1 MDESI
6 PESRILAALIARLE
20 SVCSN
25 VKTGYPATGLEDD
38 IDVPAI
44 LVQLE
49 SLTELNRSGHRG
61 LYQLQFLISLAVR
74 TSDASTELLL
84 QLSQQIRQ
92 ALVPGTRLCPEA
104 RKLQL
109 TETQFDIAPA
119 HGRLS
124 FADIGLQVETVLSP

>member
-6 PESRILAALIARLE
+6 PENLILPALIARLE

-25 VKTGYPATGLEDD
+25 VKAGYPATGLEDE

-74 TSDASTELLL
+74 TSEATTESLL
-84 QLSQQIRQ
+84 QLSHQIRQ
-92 ALVPGTRLCPEA
+92 ALAPGTRLCPEA
-104 RKLQL
+104 RKLKL
-109 TETQFDIAPA
+109 TETLFDIAPA
-119 HGRLS
+119 HGHLS
-124 FADIGLQVETVLSP
+124 FADTGLQVETVLSP

>member
-1 MDESI
+1 
-6 PESRILAALIARLE
+6 
-20 SVCSN
+20 SVCAN
-25 VKTGYPATGLEDD
+25 VKVGYPATGLEDD
-38 IDVPAI
+38 LEVPAI

-49 SLTELNRSGHRG
+49 SLTELNRRGQRG

-74 TSDASTELLL
+74 TSDASTESLL
-84 QLSQQIRQ
+84 QLSRQIRQ
-92 ALVPGTRLCPEA
+92 AMAPGTRLCPEA

-124 FADIGLQVETVLSP
+124 FADIGLQVDAVLG

>member
-1 MDESI
+1 MDEPI

-74 TSDASTELLL
+74 TSEASAVSLLR
-84 QLSQQIRQ
+84 LSHQIRQ
-92 ALVPGTRLCPEA
+92 ALAPGTRLCPEA

-109 TETQFDIAPA
+109 TRNP
-119 HGRLS
+119 
-124 FADIGLQVETVLSP
+124 V

>member
-6 PESRILAALIARLE
+6 PESRILAALIAQLE

-25 VKTGYPATGLEDD
+25 VKIGYPATGLEDD
-38 IDVPAI
+38 LEVPAI

-49 SLTELNRSGHRG
+49 SLTELNRRGQRG

-74 TSDASTELLL
+74 TSDASTESLL
-84 QLSQQIRQ
+84 QLSRQIRQ
-92 ALVPGTRLCPEA
+92 AMVPGTRLCPDT

-124 FADIGLQVETVLSP
+124 FADMNLQVDTVLSP

>member
-6 PESRILAALIARLE
+6 PESRILDALIARLE

-25 VKTGYPATGLEDD
+25 VKVGYPATGLEDD
-38 IDVPAI
+38 MDVPAI

-74 TSDASTELLL
+74 TSDASTRITAAA
-84 QLSQQIRQ
+84 QPSGPSGIGAGYQ
-92 ALVPGTRLCPEA
+92 ALP
-104 RKLQL
+104 
-109 TETQFDIAPA
+109 
-119 HGRLS
+119 
-124 FADIGLQVETVLSP
+124 

>member
-1 MDESI
+1 MGEPI
-6 PESRILAALIARLE
+6 PENRILTALIARLE
-20 SVCSN
+20 SVCSH
-25 VKTGYPATGLEDD
+25 VKVGYPATGLEDD
-38 IDVPAI
+38 LEVPAI

-49 SLTELNRSGHRG
+49 SLIELNRSGQRG

-74 TSDASTELLL
+74 TSEASTESLL
-84 QLSQQIRQ
+84 QLSHQIRQ
-92 ALVPGTRLCPEA
+92 ALALGTRLCPEA

-124 FADIGLQVETVLSP
+124 FADIGLQVDTVLSP